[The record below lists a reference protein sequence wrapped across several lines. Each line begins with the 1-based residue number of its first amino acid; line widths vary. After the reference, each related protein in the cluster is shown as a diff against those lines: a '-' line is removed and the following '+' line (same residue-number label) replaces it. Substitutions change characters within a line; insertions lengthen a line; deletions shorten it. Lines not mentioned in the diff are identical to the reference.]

1 MLICH
6 AAKCKML
13 YCKLNVTGNV
23 ILIIR
28 LTLHVR
34 QRQFSHGWPVLWTIS
49 TDLFKRIKF
58 AINRIKILHSVMH
71 NTNVLY
77 YDVNRN
83 STARATR
90 LTKRH
95 LCRIVTCQR
104 SSSIIFIS
112 QNTYDYELR
121 FLVKILDVFKMNPG
135 LVQLSVQINECESE
149 NTILQHLHHGKLLF
163 KLKALL

>member
-13 YCKLNVTGNV
+13 YCKLNVTG

-104 SSSIIFIS
+104 SSSRSFSYHRILTITNYAFQLKSSICS
-112 QNTYDYELR
+112 KWIQVWFSWASKSMNVK
-121 FLVKILDVFKMNPG
+121 VKIQFFNICIMG
-135 LVQLSVQINECESE
+135 SCFLS
-149 NTILQHLHHGKLLF
+149 
-163 KLKALL
+163 